1 MIGKPAI
8 LPGMDPLANFD
19 AFLSMLMAAF
29 QSGQWSLL
37 AVLAIVGAVAGARY
51 VLGKKFPFF
60 KGDLGGTLLAFV
72 GGFCGSVAVAFAGGT
87 ALLSTFV
94 PALSMTFAAMGG
106 WATVKRLIMPLLSF
120 LLSKLGFAS
129 NPVAAAE
136 KAGKTAVESKPAN
149 GAGAPREID

>member
-1 MIGKPAI
+1 
-8 LPGMDPLANFD
+8 MDPLANFD

-60 KGDLGGTLLAFV
+60 KTDLGGTLLAFV

-106 WATVKRLIMPLLSF
+106 WATVKRLALPALKWLLA
-120 LLSKLGFAS
+120 KLGFGSDPLAD
-129 NPVAAAE
+129 AT
-136 KAGKTAVESKPAN
+136 KAGKDAVDAKPAN
-149 GAGAPREID
+149 GAGSPKDGD